1 MRGFV
6 LSLFLKLD
14 MFKSP
19 IYLLFSKQHKTPTKT
34 GSFISLAIIIY
45 LAIISLQSDLFQK
58 NSPTLLI
65 SDLPQSN
72 REKVDLTKKILGF
85 GLQNENG
92 LAFIDP
98 GIFSIEVT
106 YAIRNELTNFEVIE
120 TPIRFHEC
128 TELDFD
134 DPGVFHELT
143 LDKNYCLK
151 KNESIFSQGYWDE
164 NNLAYLAISLKYCRN
179 ETSNG
184 TCKTQEEMEEKF
196 NGKNFNIYLE
206 DTIIDI
212 YDYKNPV
219 KKTIRNE
226 YKSVDLIFNKILE
239 INMQNVYIYSDD
251 GIFNQEIDSF
261 LEVKYN
267 YQIFDF
273 YTKKKNDEDNI
284 IFQFEIFASKN
295 VLKLN
300 RSYQK
305 LFDLLGIIGGLYE
318 IFKLIGLFFVQFEFN
333 LFVQRKIINI
343 LFTTPK
349 SYSYREKKNK
359 RIQIKTKI
367 LSSKLDFDTKL
378 SLSQPA
384 IPSKLAFSVIEFL
397 KLGFKK
403 MMKIKLT
410 AKEEY
415 FSKGEEKLKKKIE
428 LPKILT
434 LLQQMKFMKKI
445 LLTPDQKKLFKYMKK
460 SCIEIK
466 PRQDKLKN
474 KMEFID
480 IMTRFEERKAQ
491 NRLSEV
497 DFRML
502 SCFDIKFPSND
513 LSKKK
518 SSEKMR
524 DADKSLK

>member
-1 MRGFV
+1 MKGLL

-19 IYLLFSKQHKTPTKT
+19 ILLLFSKQHKTPTKT
-34 GSFISLAIIIY
+34 GSLISLAIIIY
-45 LAIISLQSDLFQK
+45 LSILSLQSDLFQK

-65 SDLPQSN
+65 SDLPQTN
-72 REKVDLTKKILGF
+72 REKVDLTQKILGF
-85 GLQNENG
+85 GLQNEDG

-106 YAIRNELTNFEVIE
+106 YAIRSELTNFEVVE
-120 TPIRFHEC
+120 TPIPFHRC
-128 TELDFD
+128 SELDFD
-134 DPGVFHELT
+134 DPKVFHELT
-143 LDKNYCLK
+143 LDKNFCLK
-151 KNESIFSQGYWDE
+151 KNESIFSRGYWDE
-164 NNLAYLAISLKYCRN
+164 NDLAYLAVSLKYCRN

-184 TCKTQEEMEEKF
+184 TCKTQEEIEEKF

-212 YDYKNPV
+212 YDYKNPI

-251 GIFNQEIDSF
+251 GIFNQEIDSY

-300 RSYQK
+300 RTYQK
-305 LFDLLGIIGGLYE
+305 LFDLLGIIGGIYE
-318 IFKLIGLFFVQFEFN
+318 IFKIIGFFLVQFEFN
-333 LFVQRKIINI
+333 LFVQKKIMNL
-343 LFTTPK
+343 LFATPK
-349 SYSYREKKNK
+349 IYSYRGKKSK
-359 RIQIKTKI
+359 KIKIKKKI
-367 LSSKLDFDTKL
+367 STSKIDFDSINRRTTC
-378 SLSQPA
+378 
-384 IPSKLAFSVIEFL
+384 KLAFGVIEFI

-403 MMKIKLT
+403 LMKTKLT
-410 AKEEY
+410 SKEQY
-415 FSKGEEKLKKKIE
+415 FIKGEQKLKKKIE
-428 LPKILT
+428 LTKILT

-460 SCIEIK
+460 SSLNIK
-466 PRQDKLKN
+466 PKLN
-474 KMEFID
+474 KQSKKLEFID
-480 IMTRFEERKAQ
+480 VMTKFEERKTK
-491 NRLSEV
+491 NKLSETDIKIMSFF
-497 DFRML
+497 DFRPL
-502 SCFDIKFPSND
+502 SNNS
-513 LSKKK
+513 SKTKTN
-518 SSEKMR
+518 EKT
-524 DADKSLK
+524 